1 MVKIAGIDIGG
12 TKISGAVIEN
22 GKIISDIIKEE
33 TPFDTNKILEKI
45 FNIIETLKANYELQS
60 IAIATAGAVNNENS
74 KVIGSTGNL
83 PSDYPTIEFKKV
95 FEEKFNLPTLIE
107 NDANAA
113 AFAEYKVGAAKNS
126 QISIT
131 ATLGTGVGGGIIING
146 KILKGKSGAAG
157 EIGHIML
164 GITKER
170 SCTCGEYNCF
180 EAYASGT
187 GFRRTIQ
194 ELAGK
199 TPEFKT
205 SILKDKKINEL
216 TTYDVIDGYKNNDE
230 FCKIAYETWENELII
245 GLTSLAN
252 VFDPDN
258 IVISGGL
265 AGEVNYEKIQNIINQ
280 KIVTTPIKLLKAQA
294 GNFAGMI
301 GAALLAQE
309 KFFDNN

>member
-1 MVKIAGIDIGG
+1 MAKIAGIDIGG
-12 TKISGAVIEN
+12 TKISGAIIEN
-22 GKIISDIIKEE
+22 GQIISEIIKEK
-33 TPFDTNKILEKI
+33 TPYDTKKILEII
-45 FNIIETLKANYELQS
+45 FGIIENLSKQENIKA

-83 PSDYPTIEFKKV
+83 PKDYPDVEFKKIL
-95 FEEKFNLPTLIE
+95 EEKFNIPSLLE

-113 AFAEYKVGAAKNS
+113 AFAEYKVGAAKGS
-126 QISIT
+126 QSSIT
-131 ATLGTGVGGGIIING
+131 VTLGTGVGGGIILNG

-157 EIGHIML
+157 EIGHLML
-164 GITKER
+164 GIKPER

-194 ELAGK
+194 ELSEK
-199 TPEFKT
+199 IPEFKT
-205 SILKDKKINEL
+205 SILSDKTKDEL
-216 TTYDVIDGYKNNDE
+216 TTYDVIAGYKNGDE

-252 VFDPDN
+252 IFDPDN

-265 AGEVNYEKIQNIINQ
+265 SGEVNYEKVEKSINE
-280 KIVTTPIKLLKAQA
+280 KIVTTPLKLLPAQS
-294 GNFAGMI
+294 GNYAGMI
-301 GAALLAQE
+301 GAALLAE
-309 KFFDNN
+309 ENL